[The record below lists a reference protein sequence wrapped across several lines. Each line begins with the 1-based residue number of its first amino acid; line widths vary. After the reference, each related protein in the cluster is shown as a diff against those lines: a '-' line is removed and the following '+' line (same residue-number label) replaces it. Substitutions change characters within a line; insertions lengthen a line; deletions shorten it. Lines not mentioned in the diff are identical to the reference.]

1 MPLNILEMNYKEA
14 KSMFKE
20 SIRPLVVAV
29 IKKEDKILVM
39 PGYDKVKNE
48 HFYRLPGGGI
58 EFGETSEDALK
69 REFREEIGAEIKI
82 IKQIGI
88 SENIFTYEGKKG
100 HEIVIAYEAE
110 LEEEYML
117 KSKIPMIEK
126 QFANMFFEFVSI
138 FQLHLARFSSLV
150 LPLKNVCSI

>member
-88 SENIFTYEGKKG
+88 SENIFIYEGKKG

-138 FQLHLARFSSLV
+138 SPEKRIYPINIKGL
-150 LPLKNVCSI
+150 

>member
-100 HEIVIAYEAE
+100 HEIVMSLYLDDYNGNQLYIEGKEKYID
-110 LEEEYML
+110 
-117 KSKIPMIEK
+117 SKGKEK
-126 QFANMFFEFVSI
+126 NACRKTASFG
-138 FQLHLARFSSLV
+138 HCCSLF
-150 LPLKNVCSI
+150 LCSHDV

>member
-1 MPLNILEMNYKEA
+1 
-14 KSMFKE
+14 MFKE

-58 EFGETSEDALK
+58 EFGETSQEALK

-82 IKQIGI
+82 IKQLGI
-88 SENIFTYEGKKG
+88 SENIFTYEGKQG

-110 LEEEYML
+110 LDEEYMA

-138 FQLHLARFSSLV
+138 SPEKRIYPINLEGV
-150 LPLKNVCSI
+150 